1 MTKCEILKD
10 FTGSQDG
17 IFATDFTAGE
27 IADLSDYLM
36 GCIDKSWVKVI
47 SQKNAAEISNK
58 AVITDGKNGG
68 KK

>member
-1 MTKCEILKD
+1 MTKCEVLKD

-27 IADLSDYLM
+27 IVELSDYLM
-36 GCIDKSWVKVI
+36 GCVEKSWVKVLA
-47 SQKNAAEISNK
+47 KKAEPEISNK